1 MRKGKSK
8 FHLRRELLEQLVR
21 TGSPVDMQVANDA
34 EIQALEIEQ
43 SGSMFN
49 LIFDLESGRFGLMT
63 YLRVTNRTGKMIQVV
78 DVYLRGEMFDGFFQW
93 LTPLEIESTRGESK
107 TKFSLYRFPGRGAP
121 EIPFDQSLNHKLL
134 DSGFLRS
141 KRSYEGWLLGV
152 GGLMPT
158 YLVDRQWQE
167 VPLVIVVAD
176 HSEFTATLRLGTERL
191 AVRRES
197 VKQRSSLLEQV
208 EPIEGGVSPRNVRTS
223 TSPASLSIHEPDED
237 NSNPAND

>member
-1 MRKGKSK
+1 MRKRNSTFQLK
-8 FHLRRELLEQLVR
+8 RELLEQLVR

-34 EIQALEIEQ
+34 ERQALEIEQ

-49 LIFDLESGRFGLMT
+49 LIFELDSGRLGFMA

-78 DVYLRGEMFDGFFQW
+78 DAYLRGEMFDGFFQW
-93 LTPLEIESTRGESK
+93 LIPLEMESTRGASK

-158 YLVDRQWQE
+158 YLMDRQWQE

-191 AVRRES
+191 AVRRKSE
-197 VKQRSSLLEQV
+197 QRSSLEQV

-223 TSPASLSIHEPDED
+223 TSLASFTIHEPDED
-237 NSNPAND
+237 NSNPASD